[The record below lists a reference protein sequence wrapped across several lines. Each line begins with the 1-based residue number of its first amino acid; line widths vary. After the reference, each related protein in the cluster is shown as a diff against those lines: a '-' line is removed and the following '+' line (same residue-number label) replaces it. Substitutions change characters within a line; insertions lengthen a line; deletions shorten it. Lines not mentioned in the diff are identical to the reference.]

1 MKKSSLTIKTLFILS
16 SFVILILLSL
26 WVIQVKM
33 TGIFYESH
41 QVKRINY
48 VASKVQSQSP
58 TLLDFSLEKYAY
70 KYDMCIEYYN
80 GNEYSSYNTK
90 MNGCILNNMDPKV
103 TDYKKA
109 LINNEKKYM
118 KVYDDTDK
126 IKSLIYYVNIDEDRF
141 AFLNINLEDE
151 NSSSYLLKNQLIYL
165 VLILIIIS
173 FFVSIF
179 VSRIINKPI
188 IKLTEEAKKLGKG
201 VPVNF
206 EESNIKEL
214 DELSNTLKIAASEM
228 NKTNELRKDLIANVS
243 HDLKTPLTMIKAYA
257 EKVRD
262 LSYANDEKRNKDL
275 NVIIEETNRLN
286 NLVNDLLDLSKLESG
301 INNLEYEEY
310 DLVANIKEIIKRYDI
325 LIEDNNY
332 KFELDL
338 PKELIVK
345 ADKQKIEQVI
355 YNLINN
361 AIEHTGD
368 DLVVKVSIKKSNT
381 YYKVSITDTGG
392 HLKDSDKALVWNK
405 YYKKEK
411 QHKRNVV
418 GSGLGLSIVKNILE
432 AHKLP
437 YGIDSKENQYTTFY
451 FKIKKYK

>member
-26 WVIQVKM
+26 WVVQIKM
-33 TGIFYESH
+33 ASVIYERH
-41 QVKRINY
+41 QIKTIKTI
-48 VASKVQSQSP
+48 ASKVKNSNSA
-58 TLLDFSLEKYAY
+58 LLDFSLENYAY
-70 KYDMCIEYYN
+70 KYNMCIEYFN

-90 MNGCILNNMDPKV
+90 INGCILNNTDPKV
-103 TDYKKA
+103 TEYKKN
-109 LINNEKKYM
+109 LIRQNRNYM
-118 KVYDDTDK
+118 KVYDDTENQ
-126 IKSLIYYVNIDEDRF
+126 KSLIYYVDINEDQF
-141 AFLNINLEDE
+141 AFLNIGLEDV
-151 NSSSYLLKNQLIYL
+151 NSSSYLLKDQLIYFVL
-165 VLILIIIS
+165 VIIMIS
-173 FFVSIF
+173 FLVSIF

-201 VPVNF
+201 VPVHF
-206 EESNIKEL
+206 EDSNIREI
-214 DELSNTLKIAASEM
+214 DVLSNTLTIAASEM
-228 NKTNELRKDLIANVS
+228 NKTVELRKDLVANVS

-262 LSYANDEKRNKDL
+262 LTFADEEKRNKDL

-301 INNLEYEEY
+301 MNTLDYEEY
-310 DLVANIKEIIKRYDI
+310 DLVANIKNIINRYDI

-338 PKELIVK
+338 PKKLIVY
-345 ADKQKIEQVI
+345 ADKKKIEQVI
-355 YNLINN
+355 YNLVNN

-368 DLVVKVSIKKSNT
+368 DLTVKISIKKSNM

-392 HLKDSDKALVWNK
+392 LLKESDKALVWNK

-437 YGIDSKENQYTTFY
+437 YGIDLEENKYTTFY

>member
-109 LINNEKKYM
+109 LINNDKKYM

-151 NSSSYLLKNQLIYL
+151 NSSSYILIDFLIY
-165 VLILIIIS
+165 
-173 FFVSIF
+173 
-179 VSRIINKPI
+179 
-188 IKLTEEAKKLGKG
+188 
-201 VPVNF
+201 
-206 EESNIKEL
+206 
-214 DELSNTLKIAASEM
+214 M
-228 NKTNELRKDLIANVS
+228 N
-243 HDLKTPLTMIKAYA
+243 
-257 EKVRD
+257 
-262 LSYANDEKRNKDL
+262 
-275 NVIIEETNRLN
+275 
-286 NLVNDLLDLSKLESG
+286 
-301 INNLEYEEY
+301 
-310 DLVANIKEIIKRYDI
+310 
-325 LIEDNNY
+325 
-332 KFELDL
+332 
-338 PKELIVK
+338 
-345 ADKQKIEQVI
+345 
-355 YNLINN
+355 
-361 AIEHTGD
+361 
-368 DLVVKVSIKKSNT
+368 
-381 YYKVSITDTGG
+381 
-392 HLKDSDKALVWNK
+392 
-405 YYKKEK
+405 
-411 QHKRNVV
+411 
-418 GSGLGLSIVKNILE
+418 
-432 AHKLP
+432 
-437 YGIDSKENQYTTFY
+437 
-451 FKIKKYK
+451 

>member
-1 MKKSSLTIKTLFILS
+1 M
-16 SFVILILLSL
+16 
-26 WVIQVKM
+26 
-33 TGIFYESH
+33 
-41 QVKRINY
+41 
-48 VASKVQSQSP
+48 
-58 TLLDFSLEKYAY
+58 
-70 KYDMCIEYYN
+70 
-80 GNEYSSYNTK
+80 
-90 MNGCILNNMDPKV
+90 
-103 TDYKKA
+103 
-109 LINNEKKYM
+109 
-118 KVYDDTDK
+118 
-126 IKSLIYYVNIDEDRF
+126 
-141 AFLNINLEDE
+141 
-151 NSSSYLLKNQLIYL
+151 
-165 VLILIIIS
+165 
-173 FFVSIF
+173 
-179 VSRIINKPI
+179 
-188 IKLTEEAKKLGKG
+188 GKG
-201 VPVNF
+201 VPVHF

-228 NKTNELRKDLIANVS
+228 NKTDELRKDLIANVS

-262 LSYANDEKRNKDL
+262 LSYADDEKRNKDL

-381 YYKVSITDTGG
+381 YYKVSVTDTGG